1 MSLASDLPHA
11 ADAEEAPRSLTSLAF
26 DRLRSDI
33 LAGDL
38 RPREKLRVQ
47 QLAARYEVGATAIRE
62 ALSRLVTES
71 LVTSEDQRGFH
82 VADVSPQELL
92 DLTRTRVWVEQTAL
106 RASIEQGDLEWETS
120 VLASLHR
127 LSRMP
132 PPSTSAAAALAW
144 RQAHRQFHFSLI
156 QGCGSPWTMKLCAML
171 YDQTERYRNLSGKV
185 PDGAQRDVLREH
197 REIADAVLARDAA
210 LACSLLAGH
219 FEHTTKIIVARGG
232 TVSAAGK

>member
-1 MSLASDLPHA
+1 MHPPSELSRVA
-11 ADAEEAPRSLTSLAF
+11 ALDEAPRSLTSLAF

-71 LVTSEDQRGFH
+71 LVSSEDQRGFH
-82 VADVSPQELL
+82 VADVSPQELQ
-92 DLTRTRVWVEQTAL
+92 DLTRTRIWVEQTAL

-132 PPSTSAAAALAW
+132 PSRTSAAAALAW

-156 QGCGSPWTMKLCAML
+156 EGCGSHWTIKLCSML
-171 YDQTERYRNLSGKV
+171 YDQTERYRNLSAKI
-185 PDGAQRDVLREH
+185 PDGAQRDVMKEH
-197 REIADAVLARDAA
+197 RAIADAALARDAS

-219 FEHTTKIIVARGG
+219 FEHTTQLILSQADGAS
-232 TVSAAGK
+232 TS

>member
-1 MSLASDLPHA
+1 MQPSSEISRVA
-11 ADAEEAPRSLTSLAF
+11 AHDEAPRSLTSLAF
-26 DRLRSDI
+26 DRLRTDI

-47 QLAARYEVGATAIRE
+47 QLAIRYEVGATAIRE

-71 LVTSEDQRGFH
+71 LVTSEDQRGFN

-92 DLTRTRVWVEQTAL
+92 DLTRTRIWVEQTAL
-106 RASIEQGDLEWETS
+106 KASIVQGDLEWETS

-127 LSRMP
+127 LSRMA
-132 PPSTSAAAALAW
+132 PSRTSAAAALAW

-171 YDQTERYRNLSGKV
+171 YDQTERYRNLSAKV
-185 PDGAQRDVLREH
+185 PDGAQRDVMKEH
-197 REIADAVLARDAA
+197 REIADAALARDSAA
-210 LACSLLAGH
+210 ACSLLAGH
-219 FEHTTKIIVARGG
+219 FEHTTKLILAE
-232 TVSAAGK
+232 TDSAGKP